1 MAKICAPKKA
11 VAVNPL
17 KLSQPLGAALAYLG
31 LKGSVPLFHG
41 SQGCTAFAKV
51 VLVRHFREAI
61 PVATTAMT
69 EVSTILGGE
78 ENIEQALLTL
88 VEKAQPEIIGLLTTG
103 LTETRGDDMNGI
115 LNGIRRRHPELEDL
129 PIVLASTP
137 DFKGALQDGFATVV
151 NSLVSSL
158 PQPGSVDP
166 TQVTILASVAFTPG
180 DLQEVKEMVEAFGLT
195 PIVVPDLS
203 GSLDG
208 HLGEGLTQT
217 TTGGTTVADL
227 KAVGRSCFTLA
238 LGESM
243 RVAAQILEMRFAT
256 PYRLFRELTG
266 LGAVD
271 QWLMQLSQISGR
283 PVPERYRR
291 QRCQVQDAML
301 DTHFFFGRK
310 RVALALEPDLLW
322 STIHWLK
329 LMGAEIQTAFTTS
342 RSPILAEMPVDQVT
356 IGDLEDF
363 ATAAVGADLVI
374 GNSHVARIAKQ
385 LGIPVYRQGMPI
397 FDRLGNGQVTQVGY
411 RGTMAQLF
419 EVGNLFL
426 EVEEN
431 RHPSPRDQSLLSSPA
446 SVQV

>member
-31 LKGSVPLFHG
+31 VKGSVPLFHG

-61 PVATTAMT
+61 PMSTTAMT
-69 EVSTILGGE
+69 EVATILGGE
-78 ENIEQALLTL
+78 ENIEQAILTL

-115 LNGIRRRHPELEDL
+115 LNSIRRRHPELEEL
-129 PIVLASTP
+129 PIVMASTP

-151 NSLVSSL
+151 NSLVSTL

-208 HLGEGLTQT
+208 HLGEGLSSI

-227 KAVGRSCFTLA
+227 RSVGRSSFTLA

-243 RVAAQILEMRFAT
+243 RVAAQTLEMRFGTA
-256 PYRLFRELTG
+256 YQVFRELTG

-271 QWLMQLSQISGR
+271 QWLMQLSRLSGR

-291 QRCQVQDAML
+291 QRSQVQDAML

-322 STIHWLK
+322 STVHWLQ
-329 LMGAEIQTAFTTS
+329 LMGAEIQTAFTTA
-342 RSPILAEMPVDQVT
+342 RSPILSELPVDQVT

-363 ATAAVGADLVI
+363 ERAAAGADLVV
-374 GNSHVARIAKQ
+374 GNSHAARIAKK

-397 FDRLGNGQVTQVGY
+397 FDRLGNGQTTQVGY

-431 RHPSPRDQSLLSSPA
+431 RPHSPQDRHLLPDLEQIA
-446 SVQV
+446 